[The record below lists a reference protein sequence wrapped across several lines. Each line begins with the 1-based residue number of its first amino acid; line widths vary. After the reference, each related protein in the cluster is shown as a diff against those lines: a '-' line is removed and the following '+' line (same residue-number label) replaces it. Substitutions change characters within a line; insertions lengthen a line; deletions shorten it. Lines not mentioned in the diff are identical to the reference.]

1 MIPQWHDVK
10 FKCFILKDFA
20 VVFWSLRAPKY
31 LTTSFK
37 SLWSVAAEP
46 GCSAAITIQFPQ
58 NNYSSFISHWS
69 PTVQV
74 CTQKNN
80 FTTFIKNLIIVSLG
94 YCQHL
99 VCRCC
104 PVKQQLW
111 AVNWLAYKECNCSDE
126 ILHCEQLQTAVC
138 LFLVGEQL
146 LQAGEVFSLHP
157 LQLYSVSQQLRLAK
171 PTCCNGDAK
180 TDLGHI
186 LDFTCRLRYL
196 KVTHVSLF
204 NSSPLHSV
212 KCCFK
217 EQR

>member
-1 MIPQWHDVK
+1 MKQKHVK

-20 VVFWSLRAPKY
+20 FVFWLLRAPKY

-46 GCSAAITIQFPQ
+46 GCSAAVTIQFPQ
-58 NNYSSFISHWS
+58 INYSSFIFPLL

-74 CTQKNN
+74 CLPKDN
-80 FTTFIKNLIIVSLG
+80 FTTFIKKNIIVSLS

-111 AVNWLAYKECNCSDE
+111 TVNWLAYKKCNRSE
-126 ILHCEQLQTAVC
+126 KILLYEQLETAVC
-138 LFLVGEQL
+138 LSLVGEQL
-146 LQAGEVFSLHP
+146 LQAGEVFSLRP

-196 KVTHVSLF
+196 KVTRVPF
-204 NSSPLHSV
+204 I
-212 KCCFK
+212 
-217 EQR
+217 